1 MLGALVLGAT
11 AALAQEACAPVDPVP
26 DTLQVAWVSRA
37 NDRVGALGEMTV
49 VRSAALQ
56 ELVAARGRDATAVL
70 HALGLL
76 APRREAEDGWKI
88 VLFDVPREALC
99 RPTEGDTVGVP
110 RCDDAARL
118 GVHPKAWTG
127 CGYLQDVVS
136 GERTL
141 DVFHVE
147 WAEAT
152 SQGFCL
158 LPLPRFL
165 AGRP

>member
-1 MLGALVLGAT
+1 MIALVLAGA
-11 AALAQEACAPVDPVP
+11 AWAQACAPVDPVP
-26 DTLQVAWVSRA
+26 DTLQVAWVSKA
-37 NDRVGALGEMTV
+37 GDRVGAHGEMNV
-49 VRSAALQ
+49 VRSVALQ

-70 HALGLL
+70 RALGLL
-76 APRREAEDGWKI
+76 GPRREATAGYKV

-110 RCDDAARL
+110 RCEDAGRL

-127 CGYLQDVVS
+127 CGYLQDVAT

-141 DVFHVE
+141 DVFRVD
-147 WAEAT
+147 WSEA
-152 SQGFCL
+152 SAQGFCL